1 MEQLKEKI
9 TELLFETV
17 STQEQ
22 MILVYLE
29 KNINTLANL
38 SLTQIADNNFC
49 STTSVTRLVKK
60 LGYNSFKELQLT
72 LNLSE
77 QTKTDSQLKNINT
90 NFICALK
97 EANCIYVYAK
107 GASQIS
113 GLYIFRKLIKL
124 GYDASYIEEQ
134 DLLYSLQ
141 GKTVLC
147 ISNTGETSTVYKV
160 MSDIKDYNNCQ
171 ILAITKYQSTL
182 DEISHHSVAHNY
194 STYGNREEQ
203 QHLLQI
209 INDISLCLWALY
221 NLKRPLFSGLSIY
234 LNNQIVN

>member
-1 MEQLKEKI
+1 MYNIVNIVWGNKMEELKSKI

-22 MILVYLE
+22 MILVYMDQ
-29 KNINTLANL
+29 NIESLGNL
-38 SLTQIADNNFC
+38 KLTQVADNNFC

-60 LGYNSFKELQLT
+60 LGYSSFKEMQLA
-72 LNLSE
+72 LNISE
-77 QTKTDSQLKNINT
+77 QVKIPNISTNIDHQFIEELKH
-90 NFICALK
+90 
-97 EANCIYVYAK
+97 ANCVYVYAK

-113 GLYIFRKLIKL
+113 ALYIFRKLIKC

-141 GKTVLC
+141 NKTILF

-160 MSDIKDYNNCQ
+160 MSDIKEYNNCK
-171 ILAITKYQSTL
+171 ILAITKHQSTMDHL
-182 DEISHHSVAHNY
+182 SHYSIVHNH

-209 INDISLCLWALY
+209 INDLTTLL
-221 NLKRPLFSGLSIY
+221 
-234 LNNQIVN
+234 

>member
-1 MEQLKEKI
+1 MEQLKGKI

-22 MILVYLE
+22 MILVYLDQNLD
-29 KNINTLANL
+29 NIGHL

-49 STTSVTRLVKK
+49 STTSVTRLIKK
-60 LGYNSFKELQLT
+60 LGYNSFKEMQLAI
-72 LNLSE
+72 NLSE
-77 QTKTDSQLKNINT
+77 QVRVTTPNRQIGSE
-90 NFICALK
+90 FVEALTSS
-97 EANCIYVYAK
+97 NCVYVYAK

-113 GLYIFRKLIKL
+113 ALYLFRKLIKL

-141 GKTVLC
+141 NKTVLF
-147 ISNTGETSTVYKV
+147 ISNTGETSTVFKL
-160 MSDIKDYNNCQ
+160 MADIKEYNNCQ
-171 ILAITKYQSTL
+171 ILAITKHQSTMDKL
-182 DEISHHSVAHNY
+182 AHHSIVHNY

-209 INDISLCLWALY
+209 INDLATCL
-221 NLKRPLFSGLSIY
+221 
-234 LNNQIVN
+234 

>member
-1 MEQLKEKI
+1 MEQLKGKI

-22 MILVYLE
+22 MILVYLDQNLD
-29 KNINTLANL
+29 NIGHL

-49 STTSVTRLVKK
+49 STTSVTRLIKK
-60 LGYNSFKELQLT
+60 LGYNSFKEMQLAI
-72 LNLSE
+72 NLSE
-77 QTKTDSQLKNINT
+77 QVRVTTPNRQIGSG
-90 NFICALK
+90 FVEALTSS
-97 EANCIYVYAK
+97 NCVYVYAK

-113 GLYIFRKLIKL
+113 ALYLFRKLIKL

-141 GKTVLC
+141 NKTVLF
-147 ISNTGETSTVYKV
+147 ISNTGETSTVFKL
-160 MSDIKDYNNCQ
+160 MADIKEYNNCQ
-171 ILAITKYQSTL
+171 ILAITKHQSTMDKL
-182 DEISHHSVAHNY
+182 AHHSIVHNY

-209 INDISLCLWALY
+209 INDLATCL
-221 NLKRPLFSGLSIY
+221 
-234 LNNQIVN
+234 

>member
-1 MEQLKEKI
+1 MEQLKSKI

-17 STQEQ
+17 SNQEQ

-29 KNINTLANL
+29 QNIQNL
-38 SLTQIADNNFC
+38 DSYSLTQIADNNFC

-60 LGYNSFKELQLT
+60 LGYNSYKEMQLAIT
-72 LNLSE
+72 LSQQSNKKSP
-77 QTKTDSQLKNINT
+77 TKHINAD
-90 NFICALK
+90 FIAALK

-113 GLYIFRKLIKL
+113 ALYLFRKLIKL
-124 GYDASYIEEQ
+124 GFDASYIEEQ

-141 GKTVLC
+141 NKTILC

-160 MSDIKDYNNCQ
+160 MSDIKNYNNCQ
-171 ILAITKYQSTL
+171 ILSITQKSSTL
-182 DEISHHSVAHNY
+182 AQLSNHCIGHAQ

-209 INDISLCLWALY
+209 VNDLTISL
-221 NLKRPLFSGLSIY
+221 
-234 LNNQIVN
+234 

>member
-1 MEQLKEKI
+1 MEQLKAKI

-22 MILVYLE
+22 MILVYLDQ
-29 KNINTLANL
+29 NIEDLGTF

-60 LGYNSFKELQLT
+60 LGYSSFKEMQLAI
-72 LNLSE
+72 NLSE
-77 QTKTDSQLKNINT
+77 QVKPQEPNKNINSE
-90 NFICALK
+90 FIEALK
-97 EANCIYVYAK
+97 AASCIYVYAK

-113 GLYIFRKLIKL
+113 ALFIFRKLIKL
-124 GYDASYIEEQ
+124 GYDASYISEQ

-141 GKTVLC
+141 NKTVLF
-147 ISNTGETSTVYKV
+147 ISNTGETSTVFKL
-160 MSDIKDYNNCQ
+160 MADIKEYNNCQ
-171 ILAITKYQSTL
+171 ILAITKHQSTM
-182 DEISHHSVAHNY
+182 DQIAHHSIVHNH

-209 INDISLCLWALY
+209 IN
-221 NLKRPLFSGLSIY
+221 SIANW
-234 LNNQIVN
+234 L